1 MARDIRDA
9 DDEIDLVALVLL
21 FWGHRGK
28 FATLAMIGLVLGLA
42 FTYQH
47 APRYVTDFKV
57 AIGHPIYSEELLVGS
72 LGMQRLLDKGV
83 LDPVSLPRL
92 TYQKKSATF
101 QVVTDTPDIRALMQD
116 QIRQILAETLS
127 LQQALALKAQ
137 SYDDSQ
143 VILRNPNG
151 KVSLSNRD
159 IGNIDVNTVLDQL
172 HLTFSPTEALYPY
185 PTKHGALGLLAG
197 LFLAGCWVLVSLFT
211 QALREKPSSGR

>member
-28 FATLAMIGLVLGLA
+28 FAALAMTGLVLGLA

-47 APRYVTDFKV
+47 APRYATDFKV
-57 AIGHPIYSEELLVGS
+57 ALGHPIYSQALLVESTG
-72 LGMQRLLDKGV
+72 LQRLLDEGA
-83 LDPVSLPRL
+83 LNPDALPRL

-101 QVVTDTPDIRALMQD
+101 RVVAENPDVRALMQD
-116 QIRQILAETLS
+116 QIRQILADALTQ
-127 LQQALALKAQ
+127 QQALALKAQ
-137 SYDDSQ
+137 SYDNSQ
-143 VILRNPNG
+143 VILSNPGG
-151 KVSLSNRD
+151 KVVLSNRD
-159 IGNIDVNTVLDQL
+159 IGNIEINPVLDRM
-172 HLTFSPTEALYPY
+172 HLTYSPTQALYPY

-211 QALREKPSSGR
+211 QALREKSSSGR